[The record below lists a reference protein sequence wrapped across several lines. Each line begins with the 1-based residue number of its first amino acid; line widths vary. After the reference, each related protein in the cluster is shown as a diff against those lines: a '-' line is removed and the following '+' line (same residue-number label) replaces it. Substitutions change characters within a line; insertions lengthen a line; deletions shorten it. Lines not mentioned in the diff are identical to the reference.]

1 MSAERDSDEA
11 IQVAVDIDGDAV
23 EIERERIETVR
34 VDQLFRPVED
44 GNCDARLQLWSDST
58 GWNGYE
64 RRGDQYYHVNVLT
77 ETIVEGTE
85 VTVESEYIHEEA
97 VPAETH
103 TVGGLTFTT
112 YHAENREEAADAA
125 ASLLDRLLAMVP
137 TWAWV
142 LSATVLAGV
151 AYTYTR
157 PLWSVASGVIPA

>member
-34 VDQLFRPVED
+34 VDQLFRPVEE
-44 GNCDARLQLWSDST
+44 GNCDARLQLWSDSA

-77 ETIVEGTE
+77 RTIVEGTE

-97 VPAETH
+97 VPAED
-103 TVGGLTFTT
+103 V
-112 YHAENREEAADAA
+112 AESVRDHI
-125 ASLLDRLLAMVP
+125 LDRH
-137 TWAWV
+137 
-142 LSATVLAGV
+142 AG
-151 AYTYTR
+151 
-157 PLWSVASGVIPA
+157 GVGTFVRGCSPP